1 MKKIVLFFA
10 ASIAA
15 LGGFAQITANGFSGR
30 SLTVYTN
37 GATNDSIYFYCD
49 GELGS
54 LTATPSGGVAPYDF
68 NWQQYN
74 TGSNAYASYITE
86 NDLLVSTLND
96 LPAGG
101 YRVTITDANGT
112 IVGCDRAWIS
122 QVLTDPSVNVNPL
135 TPGCGSVSLNGQV
148 TYGTATPYYNPPPDP
163 MIIGANTQI
172 TVCFSGNHTFVSDIG
187 FYFVGPATC
196 GSPTITLSPNPGTNC
211 NLNDNFNNLCF
222 TNVQTFPNF
231 NVCGAPTPLTGTYDS
246 YGAANTPINWT
257 ALNGCNAASSGWRVQ
272 VYDCVGADTGS
283 LTDATITFVG
293 QDGCGQPQT
302 ISYTTPAGFNSPIA
316 DNSCTAGSASVFQVP
331 SSSTS
336 PIAFQNGY
344 QWSASPTITIP
355 NATTSLTPT
364 VNPGPTQNTT
374 FTLTLTGNGPGAACG
389 GNISDSELR
398 EYSVPANPVINP
410 VQPFYCIGDPIFNL
424 SATPAGGSWS
434 GPGIVN
440 ATTGAFNT
448 NNAGGPGIKTIT
460 YTINLGGCIITAQVQ
475 INLQASVNASITNPG
490 VICSTAGVVDLN
502 AATAGGTWSGIG
514 IIDANTGLFDPSI
527 SGAGTFTV
535 TYTIPN
541 ACNGTASLDIVVVAP
556 VDADLTVPS
565 FICAGESPVSLSA
578 SPAGGEWSGTGII
591 DAAAGV
597 FDPSVSGTGTFPI
610 TYTLLNACVQPTTT
624 NITVSEPGQAT
635 ISPLSEVCTGDGIV
649 TLIGS
654 PAGGTWS
661 GIGVVDAGAGS
672 FDPLV
677 SGPGSFEIVYSFTEC
692 VLGATY
698 SVEVIESILL
708 NLEPVAPLCN
718 DSPPIQLVV
727 SINGGTWS
735 GPGIIDANAGI
746 FDPSVAGPGTHEV
759 TYSVPNTCDGVSS
772 ITIEVLPVFEL
783 SITDPGS
790 QCVTAPSFNLIASNA
805 GGIWSGNG
813 ITDSSLGTFNP
824 SVAGIGSSAI
834 TYEVPNSCSTP
845 VSVSI
850 EVTEF
855 VDATIT
861 PVAPICITNEP
872 IQLVAV
878 TPGGTWS
885 GPGVNILGFFN
896 PATAGA
902 GNAQITYSINDVCTG
917 QDQITIQVVAVPDIV
932 FNTPAQVCVDA
943 PTVLLSAS
951 PIGGLW
957 EGNGVVFAGF
967 TPANA
972 GVGPQTLT
980 YTVVGVCTASEE
992 VEINVNP
999 LPNVV
1004 ASADQAICAG
1014 ATTTISASGAATYQW
1029 TPNGSNPTSA
1039 FNNVT
1044 PNNTT
1049 TYNVVGTSA
1058 AGCENS
1064 DQVTVVVNAL
1074 PTVTATASATNI
1086 CEGETVQL
1094 FGSGLTQYQWT
1105 PATIL
1110 NDDNVSNP
1118 VATPF
1123 GTQTYTVSGTD
1134 ANGCAGTASVTVSMT
1149 ILNFEIFS
1157 NPPMNEQ
1164 NVINGQLPVEVI
1176 FTAESNADEF
1186 FWDFDGDNEYDLTST
1201 TNQAQNT
1208 FFNEGGNSGFVVA
1221 ELDGCTDTISFTI
1234 IAFTNSF
1241 LELFNVITPNGD
1253 GKNDSFRIVGNFI
1266 ASFELNIFNRN
1277 GNLIATLNDLDEKW
1291 DPTDSFDTWS
1301 PRGEYNDGTY
1311 LYYYIAKGLD
1321 GQEFKGTGTLTVLG
1335 SE

>member
-1 MKKIVLFFA
+1 MKKLVLLFTA
-10 ASIAA
+10 ILAA
-15 LGGFAQITANGFSGR
+15 LGGYAQYTANGFSSR
-30 SLTVYTN
+30 SLTAYTN

-74 TGSNAYASYITE
+74 PGSNGYVPFVIQ
-86 NDLLVSTLND
+86 NDLLVSTINN

-101 YRVTITDANGT
+101 YRVTITDANGV

-122 QVLTDPSVNVNPL
+122 QVLTNPSVNVDPIP
-135 TPGCGSVSLNGQV
+135 PGCGSVSLNGQV
-148 TYGTATPYYNPPPDP
+148 TYATATPYYNPPPDP
-163 MIIGANTQI
+163 MLVNANTQI

-187 FYFVGPATC
+187 FYFVGPALC
-196 GSPTITLSPNPGTNC
+196 GSPTVTLSPNPGTNC
-211 NLNDNFNNLCF
+211 NANDNFANLCF
-222 TNVQTFPNF
+222 TNVQSFPNF

-246 YGAANTPINWT
+246 YGAASTPINWT
-257 ALNGCNAASSGWRVQ
+257 SLNGCNAASSGWRVQ

-293 QDGCGQPQT
+293 QDACGQPQT
-302 ISYTTPAGFNSPIA
+302 ISYTTPVAFNSPIA

-331 SSSTS
+331 TSSTS
-336 PIAFQNGY
+336 PIAYQNGY
-344 QWSASPTITIP
+344 QWSANPTITIP
-355 NATTSLTPT
+355 NATSSLTPT

-374 FTLTLTGNGPGAACG
+374 FTLTLTGNGPGAICG

-398 EYSVPANPVINP
+398 EYAIPANPVINP
-410 VQPFYCIGDPIFNL
+410 VQPSYCIGDPIFNL
-424 SATPAGGSWS
+424 SATPSGGSWS

-460 YTINLGGCIITAQVQ
+460 YTINLGGCIITSQVQ
-475 INLQASVNASITNPG
+475 INLLPTVNSTITDPG
-490 VICSTAGVVDLN
+490 LICGSNEVVDLN
-502 AATAGGTWSGIG
+502 AATAGGTWSGTG
-514 IIDANTGLFDPSI
+514 IVDVTTGLFDPTV
-527 SGAGTFTV
+527 AGF
-535 TYTIPN
+535 
-541 ACNGTASLDIVVVAP
+541 
-556 VDADLTVPS
+556 
-565 FICAGESPVSLSA
+565 
-578 SPAGGEWSGTGII
+578 
-591 DAAAGV
+591 
-597 FDPSVSGTGTFPI
+597 GTFPI
-610 TYTLLNACVQPTTT
+610 TYTIPNSCNGTSTIDV
-624 NITVSEPGQAT
+624 TVAEPGQAT
-635 ISPLSEVCTGDGIV
+635 INEPAEICTGGGIV
-649 TLIGS
+649 TLTGT
-654 PAGGTWS
+654 PGGGTWS
-661 GIGVVDAGAGS
+661 GPGIIDANAGS
-672 FDPLV
+672 FDPAL
-677 SGPGSFEIVYSFTEC
+677 SGPGTFEVTYSFVDCITS
-692 VLGATY
+692 ATY
-698 SVEVIESILL
+698 TVEVIESIS
-708 NLEPVAPLCN
+708 LELAPITPLCE
-718 DSPPIQLVV
+718 DAEPIELIA
-727 SINGGTWS
+727 SNGGGVWS

-746 FDPSVAGPGTHEV
+746 FDPSVAGSGTHEV
-759 TYSVPNTCDGVSS
+759 TYSVPNTCDGVST

-790 QCVTAPSFNLIASNA
+790 QCVTAPSINLIASNA

-824 SVAGIGSSAI
+824 AVAGIGSSAI

-932 FNTPAQVCVDA
+932 FNTPAQICIDA
-943 PTVLLSAS
+943 PTVLLNAS

-967 TPANA
+967 TPADA

-1049 TYNVVGTSA
+1049 IYTVVGTSA

-1164 NVINGQLPVEVI
+1164 NVINGQLPVEVV

-1253 GKNDSFRIVGNFI
+1253 GKNDSFRIIGNFI
-1266 ASFELNIFNRN
+1266 ESFELNIFNRN
-1277 GNLIATLNDLDEKW
+1277 GNLVATLNDLDEKW
-1291 DPTDSFDTWS
+1291 DATDSFDSWS